1 MNAGNMEKKI
11 VLTVEG
17 LNKSFGPTK
26 AVADMHLELYAGE
39 IRGLIGEN
47 GSGKSTITTMI
58 AGCLKPD
65 SGVMTMN
72 GRQHAPKSMLEGRAA
87 GVCMLL
93 QEKGTINHLTVSENI
108 YLGEEGKFSRFG
120 IVNRRKMDKAAK
132 QVLESIGLG
141 DVIPSHPID
150 ELSFEDRKL
159 VEAGMAMKAE
169 PQILVVDETTTA
181 LSQKG
186 RDVIYRIM
194 RRMRDDGKTVIFI
207 SHDLDELKS
216 VCDNVTVMRDGVY
229 VTTLHGDEITIDN
242 MRQNMI
248 GRELSE
254 GYYRSD
260 YEDSYDRDTVMLDV
274 DGITLGNKLKNVSLK
289 VHKGEILGVGGLT
302 DCGMH
307 ELCKV
312 VFGLKQ
318 PDSGKIRLPQKEV
331 TIRNSS
337 QAVENGMGYI
347 PKDRELE
354 GLMLSASIRDNINL
368 MAMDKVKRGFLI
380 TPGATKK
387 LAQEQ
392 VDALHI
398 KIGGMELPVSSLSG
412 GNKQKVAI
420 GKCMANDVEIL
431 IMDCP
436 TRGIDIGVKAAIYRL
451 LEQFKAQGR
460 AILMISEE
468 LPELLGMSD
477 NLIIMKNGEV
487 TARIRRSA
495 DVTEHDVIA
504 KMI

>member
-1 MNAGNMEKKI
+1 MEKKL

-216 VCDNVTVMRDGVY
+216 VCDNVTVMRDGIY

-260 YEDSYDRDTVMLDV
+260 DEDSYDRDTVMLDV

-412 GNKQKVAI
+412 GNRQKVAI

>member
-1 MNAGNMEKKI
+1 MEKKL

-72 GRQHAPKSMLEGRAA
+72 GRPHAPKSMLEGRAA

-216 VCDNVTVMRDGVY
+216 VCDNVTVMRDGFY

-289 VHKGEILGVGGLT
+289 VHKGEILGIGGLT

-368 MAMDKVKRGFLI
+368 MAMDKVKKGFLI

-431 IMDCP
+431 IMDCRP
-436 TRGIDIGVKAAIYRL
+436 
-451 LEQFKAQGR
+451 
-460 AILMISEE
+460 EE
-468 LPELLGMSD
+468 LILAS
-477 NLIIMKNGEV
+477 K
-487 TARIRRSA
+487 RRFTVCWSNSRRKG
-495 DVTEHDVIA
+495 VQS
-504 KMI
+504 

>member
-1 MNAGNMEKKI
+1 MEKKL

-72 GRQHAPKSMLEGRAA
+72 GRPHAPKSMLEGRAA

-216 VCDNVTVMRDGVY
+216 VCDNVTVMRDGIY

-368 MAMDKVKRGFLI
+368 MAMDKVKKGFLI

>member
-1 MNAGNMEKKI
+1 MEKKI

-26 AVADMHLELYAGE
+26 AVVDMHLELYAGE

-47 GSGKSTITTMI
+47 GSGKSTVTTMI

-65 SGVMTMN
+65 SGTMTMN
-72 GRQHAPKSMLEGRAA
+72 GKPHAPKSMLEGREA

-93 QEKGTINHLTVSENI
+93 QEKGTIDHLTVSENI

-120 IVNRRKMDKAAK
+120 IVNRRKMDKESK
-132 QVLESIGLG
+132 KVLESIGLG
-141 DVIPSHPID
+141 DVIPSRLID

-159 VEAGMAMKAE
+159 VEAGMAMKVA

-186 RDVIYRIM
+186 REVIYRIM
-194 RRMRDDGKTVIFI
+194 RQMRDDGKTVIFI

-216 VCDNVTVMRDGVY
+216 ICDNVTVMRDGVY
-229 VTTLHGDEITIDN
+229 VTTLYGDEITVDN

-260 YEDSYDRDTVMLDV
+260 YEDNYDHDTVMLDV
-274 DGITLGNKLKNVSLK
+274 DNVTLGNTLKNVSLK
-289 VHKGEILGVGGLT
+289 LHKGEILGIGGLT

-318 PDSGKIRLPQKEV
+318 PDSGEVRLPQKEV

-354 GLMLSASIRDNINL
+354 GLMLSASIRDNLNL
-368 MAMDKVKRGFLI
+368 MAMDKVKKGFLI

-392 VDALHI
+392 ADALHI
-398 KIGGMELPVSSLSG
+398 KMGGMELPVSSLSG

-487 TARIRRSA
+487 TARIKRSV
-495 DVTEHDVIA
+495 DVTEHNVIT

>member
-1 MNAGNMEKKI
+1 MEKKL

-216 VCDNVTVMRDGVY
+216 VCDNVTVMRDGIY

-412 GNKQKVAI
+412 GNRQKVAI

>member
-1 MNAGNMEKKI
+1 M
-11 VLTVEG
+11 
-17 LNKSFGPTK
+17 
-26 AVADMHLELYAGE
+26 
-39 IRGLIGEN
+39 
-47 GSGKSTITTMI
+47 
-58 AGCLKPD
+58 
-65 SGVMTMN
+65 
-72 GRQHAPKSMLEGRAA
+72 
-87 GVCMLL
+87 
-93 QEKGTINHLTVSENI
+93 
-108 YLGEEGKFSRFG
+108 GEEGKFSRFG

-216 VCDNVTVMRDGVY
+216 VCDNVTVMRDGIY

-302 DCGMH
+302 
-307 ELCKV
+307 
-312 VFGLKQ
+312 
-318 PDSGKIRLPQKEV
+318 
-331 TIRNSS
+331 
-337 QAVENGMGYI
+337 
-347 PKDRELE
+347 
-354 GLMLSASIRDNINL
+354 ASW
-368 MAMDKVKRGFLI
+368 KG
-380 TPGATKK
+380 
-387 LAQEQ
+387 
-392 VDALHI
+392 
-398 KIGGMELPVSSLSG
+398 
-412 GNKQKVAI
+412 
-420 GKCMANDVEIL
+420 
-431 IMDCP
+431 
-436 TRGIDIGVKAAIYRL
+436 
-451 LEQFKAQGR
+451 
-460 AILMISEE
+460 
-468 LPELLGMSD
+468 
-477 NLIIMKNGEV
+477 
-487 TARIRRSA
+487 
-495 DVTEHDVIA
+495 
-504 KMI
+504 